1 MKRFIF
7 FDCWISCSPPVEP
20 RDRWFMF
27 GHSQVTS
34 PMSPPGFLML
44 SPRCLRVGFCNHSAC
59 LSLRCPS
66 MDFTAAFCLRLHGSF
81 LLENLLLWDCFS
93 AQPPTGLMP
102 RARVSVPPHA
112 RKVDVQKKRNML
124 ERTLFCVVFGS
135 FWRSHRWNSN
145 QFRIYRRNKESQ
157 RKTRKSKLNKQKL
170 KNARAQGKN

>member
-112 RKVDVQKKRNML
+112 RKVDVQKKRTCWKEHYSVWYL
-124 ERTLFCVVFGS
+124 VLFGDLTAGTPIS
-135 FWRSHRWNSN
+135 SESTEETKNRKGKPENLNWT
-145 QFRIYRRNKESQ
+145 NKS
-157 RKTRKSKLNKQKL
+157 
-170 KNARAQGKN
+170 